1 MSLDTPQTETRREQL
16 TAHEA
21 LQRLEHERT
30 SRLTQLRAIEETRPD
45 AEEQVMS
52 TQKDTIRRVLAEVEA
67 AVARVGK
74 AATASAATAPSRSA
88 CRVDTEGKLT
98 DAPLTPQQVRD
109 RAIGYAVLA
118 AMTVALLGA
127 AAYAYAHHRLER
139 HNLAG
144 WDAAWARTAPR
155 WTASR

>member
-1 MSLDTPQTETRREQL
+1 MSLDTPQTETRRERL

-67 AVARVGK
+67 AVARVGNG
-74 AATASAATAPSRSA
+74 SYGI
-88 CRVDTEGKLT
+88 CRDCAKPIPVE
-98 DAPLTPQQVRD
+98 
-109 RAIGYAVLA
+109 
-118 AMTVALLGA
+118 
-127 AAYAYAHHRLER
+127 RLEILPYTPFCVPCQR
-139 HNLAG
+139 KAV
-144 WDAAWARTAPR
+144 
-155 WTASR
+155 